1 MIRCFGRTKHTIK
14 MPSKPIKQGYKIF
27 TLAEYSYIWTFIWS
41 SRLWG
46 IAELFRYPDISPT
59 SSIVLRMIQRLPR
72 IQLASQPAGH
82 PAGHAAGQTTF
93 YIVYMDNYFSTVSL
107 FKVLRDI
114 RYGACGTTRKQGGIP
129 SQLIKL
135 KDYIKS
141 IL

>member
-1 MIRCFGRTKHTIK
+1 
-14 MPSKPIKQGYKIF
+14 
-27 TLAEYSYIWTFIWS
+27 
-41 SRLWG
+41 
-46 IAELFRYPDISPT
+46 
-59 SSIVLRMIQRLPR
+59 MIQRLPR

-114 RYGACGTTRKQGGIP
+114 RYGAYGTTRKQGGIP